1 MNDKKTS
8 FFKYIK
14 LQLLSK
20 INILKYIKKDKQARG
35 VVAIVSTCTII
46 IIICLIMAIKEVQ
59 NYMNIKNESNNT
71 EVVVTIN
78 NNSDSKIYKN
88 NNNISIENDYR
99 TAQIIADESLYI
111 RKEPNANSKII
122 GSLPTDYM
130 IQISYET
137 NGWCK
142 LYNNTGW
149 ISAKYIKY
157 IN

>member
-1 MNDKKTS
+1 MNDKTS
-8 FFKYIK
+8 FFKYMKSQI
-14 LQLLSK
+14 LSK
-20 INILKYIKKDKQARG
+20 INILKYIKKDKQSRC
-35 VVAIVSTCTII
+35 VVAIVLTCTII

-59 NYMNIKNESNNT
+59 KYMNIENESDNT
-71 EVVVTIN
+71 GVIITIN

-88 NNNISIENDYR
+88 NNSISIENDYR

>member
-1 MNDKKTS
+1 MNDKTS

-14 LQLLSK
+14 SQILSK
-20 INILKYIKKDKQARG
+20 INILKYIKKDKQARS
-35 VVAIVSTCTII
+35 VVVIVSICTII
-46 IIICLIMAIKEVQ
+46 IIICSIMAIKEVQ
-59 NYMNIKNESNNT
+59 KYMNIGNESNNT
-71 EVVVTIN
+71 GVIITIN

-88 NNNISIENDYR
+88 NNSISIENDYR

>member
-1 MNDKKTS
+1 MNNKTT

-14 LQLLSK
+14 LQILSK
-20 INILKYIKKDKQARG
+20 INTLKYIKKDKKARG
-35 VVAIVSTCTII
+35 VIIIASICTII
-46 IIICLIMAIKEVQ
+46 IIICTIMSIKEVQ
-59 NYMNIKNESNNT
+59 KYMNIENESNKT
-71 EVVVTIN
+71 GVIIN
-78 NNSDSKIYKN
+78 IDNNSDSKIYKN
-88 NNNISIENDYR
+88 NNNILIENDYK
-99 TAQIIADESLYI
+99 TAQIIAEESLYI
-111 RKEPNANSKII
+111 RKEPDVNSKIL

-142 LYNNTGW
+142 LYNNMGW

>member
-1 MNDKKTS
+1 MDNKTS

-14 LQLLSK
+14 LQILSK
-20 INILKYIKKDKQARG
+20 INILKCIKKDKQARG
-35 VVAIVSTCTII
+35 FVVIVSTCTII

-59 NYMNIKNESNNT
+59 KYMNIENESNNT
-71 EVVVTIN
+71 GVVITIN

-88 NNNISIENDYR
+88 NNSISIENDYR

-111 RKEPNANSKII
+111 RKEPNINSKII

>member
-1 MNDKKTS
+1 MNDKTS
-8 FFKYIK
+8 FFKYMKSQI
-14 LQLLSK
+14 LSK
-20 INILKYIKKDKQARG
+20 INILKYIKKDKQSRC
-35 VVAIVSTCTII
+35 VVAIVLTCTII

-59 NYMNIKNESNNT
+59 KYMNIENESDNT
-71 EVVVTIN
+71 GVIVTIN

-88 NNNISIENDYR
+88 NNSISIENDYR

>member
-1 MNDKKTS
+1 MDNKTS

-14 LQLLSK
+14 LQILSK
-20 INILKYIKKDKQARG
+20 INILKCIKKDKQARG
-35 VVAIVSTCTII
+35 FVVIVSTCTII

-59 NYMNIKNESNNT
+59 KYTNIEKESNNT
-71 EVVVTIN
+71 GVVITIN

-88 NNNISIENDYR
+88 NNSISIENDYR

-130 IQISYET
+130 IPISYET

>member
-1 MNDKKTS
+1 MDNKTS

-20 INILKYIKKDKQARG
+20 LNILKYIKKDKQARG
-35 VVAIVSTCTII
+35 VIVIVTTCTII
-46 IIICLIMAIKEVQ
+46 MIICMIMAVKEVQ
-59 NYMNIKNESNNT
+59 RYMNIDNESNNT
-71 EVVVTIN
+71 GVVIN
-78 NNSDSKIYKN
+78 IDNSSDSKVYKN
-88 NNNISIENDYR
+88 NNSILIENDYR

-111 RKEPNANSKII
+111 RKEPSPDSKII

-130 IQISYET
+130 IRISYET

-142 LYNNTGW
+142 LYNNNGW
-149 ISAKYIKY
+149 VSSKYIKY

>member
-1 MNDKKTS
+1 MDNKTS

-14 LQLLSK
+14 LQILSK
-20 INILKYIKKDKQARG
+20 INILKCIKKDKQARG
-35 VVAIVSTCTII
+35 FVVIVSTCTII

-59 NYMNIKNESNNT
+59 KYMNIENESNNT
-71 EVVVTIN
+71 GVIITVN

-88 NNNISIENDYR
+88 NNSISIENDYR

-111 RKEPNANSKII
+111 RKEPNINSKII

>member
-1 MNDKKTS
+1 MDNKTS

-14 LQLLSK
+14 LQILSK

-35 VVAIVSTCTII
+35 VIVIVSTCTII

-59 NYMNIKNESNNT
+59 KYMNIENESNNT
-71 EVVVTIN
+71 GVIITVN

-88 NNNISIENDYR
+88 NNSISIENDYR

-111 RKEPNANSKII
+111 RKEPNINSKII

>member
-1 MNDKKTS
+1 MDNKTS

-14 LQLLSK
+14 LQILSK

-35 VVAIVSTCTII
+35 FVVIVSTCTII

-59 NYMNIKNESNNT
+59 KYMNIENESNNT
-71 EVVVTIN
+71 GVVITIN

-88 NNNISIENDYR
+88 NNSISIENDYR

-111 RKEPNANSKII
+111 RKEPNVNSKII

>member
-1 MNDKKTS
+1 MDNKTS
-8 FFKYIK
+8 FF
-14 LQLLSK
+14 
-20 INILKYIKKDKQARG
+20 KYIKKDKQARG
-35 VVAIVSTCTII
+35 FVVIVSTCTII

-59 NYMNIKNESNNT
+59 KYMNIENESNNT
-71 EVVVTIN
+71 GVIITVN

-88 NNNISIENDYR
+88 NNSISIENDYR

-111 RKEPNANSKII
+111 RKEPNINSKII

>member
-1 MNDKKTS
+1 MDNKTS

-14 LQLLSK
+14 LQILSN

-35 VVAIVSTCTII
+35 VIVIVSTCTII

-59 NYMNIKNESNNT
+59 KYMNIENESNNT
-71 EVVVTIN
+71 GVIITVN

-88 NNNISIENDYR
+88 NNSISIENDYR

-111 RKEPNANSKII
+111 RKEPNINSKII

>member
-1 MNDKKTS
+1 MDNKTS

-14 LQLLSK
+14 LQILSK
-20 INILKYIKKDKQARG
+20 INILKCIKKDKQARG
-35 VVAIVSTCTII
+35 FVVIVSTCTII

-59 NYMNIKNESNNT
+59 KYMNIENESNNT
-71 EVVVTIN
+71 GVVITIN

-88 NNNISIENDYR
+88 NNSISIENDYR
-99 TAQIIADESLYI
+99 SAQIIADESLYI
-111 RKEPNANSKII
+111 RKEPNVNSKII

>member
-1 MNDKKTS
+1 MNNNKTS

-20 INILKYIKKDKQARG
+20 INLLKYIKKDKQARG
-35 VVAIVSTCTII
+35 FVVIISICTII
-46 IIICLIMAIKEVQ
+46 IIVCLIMSIKEVQ

-71 EVVVTIN
+71 GVVVTIN

-122 GSLPTDYM
+122 GSLPSDYM

>member
-1 MNDKKTS
+1 MNNKTT

-14 LQLLSK
+14 SQILSK
-20 INILKYIKKDKQARG
+20 INTLKYIKNDKKARG
-35 VVAIVSTCTII
+35 VIIIATICTII
-46 IIICLIMAIKEVQ
+46 IIICTIMSIKEVQ
-59 NYMNIKNESNNT
+59 KYMNMENESNNT
-71 EVVVTIN
+71 GVIIN
-78 NNSDSKIYKN
+78 IDNNSDSKIYKN
-88 NNNISIENDYR
+88 NNNISIENDYK
-99 TAQIIADESLYI
+99 TAQIIAEESLYI
-111 RKEPNANSKII
+111 RKEPDVNSKIL
-122 GSLPTDYM
+122 GSLPANYM